1 MPTRRSAT
9 VRPLLSDMPGLRN
22 TSVPA
27 ADRLHPWIKQQTFY
41 TLPVGL
47 WKAVIKEL
55 GSSRFK
61 ADDIALEFRLSEIC
75 EDHSVQVGFRDG
87 QPVLFNRLRTISL
100 SFPKPDCDEWRT
112 KSDAEWKACLR
123 QLDVRADYFSSII
136 RGYLGWLLTTP
147 LFLNEHD
154 HLWEGASEELIGAS
168 IPRRIEARRIEAR
181 RSGHDLPDGWQ
192 LQPDSAS
199 GVAAQFRDFCSRWQ
213 LSQIAGP
220 YLPVPVEPRIPNLL
234 ASQQAAPQFQIPGII
249 AIDGG
254 GLVREMITDSL
265 KQPRAEH
272 LAEWMQI
279 VEPDNQGRKTI
290 HRFAR
295 LFELQHYSRALAQRH
310 SKALAGKKENLRHA
324 FAIFFGR
331 SDDTIRSDLQLLK
344 KRLGRGHY
352 QAPAWLDAI

>member
-1 MPTRRSAT
+1 
-9 VRPLLSDMPGLRN
+9 MPGLRK

-27 ADRLHPWIKQQTFY
+27 ADRLHPWIHQQTFY

-61 ADDIALEFRLSEIC
+61 SDDIA
-75 EDHSVQVGFRDG
+75 
-87 QPVLFNRLRTISL
+87 
-100 SFPKPDCDEWRT
+100 
-112 KSDAEWKACLR
+112 
-123 QLDVRADYFSSII
+123 
-136 RGYLGWLLTTP
+136 LGWLLTNP

-154 HLWEGASEELIGAS
+154 RLWEGASEELIGAS
-168 IPRRIEARRIEAR
+168 IPRRIEARR
-181 RSGHDLPDGWQ
+181 SGHELPAGWQ
-192 LQPDSAS
+192 RQPDSAS
-199 GVAAQFRDFCSRWQ
+199 GVAAQFREFCLRWR
-213 LSQIAGP
+213 LSQLAGP

-234 ASQQAAPQFQIPGII
+234 ASQQAAPQFQIPDII
-249 AIDGG
+249 AINGG

-265 KQPRAEH
+265 RQPRAEH

-310 SKALAGKKENLRHA
+310 PNALAGEKEKLRLA
-324 FAIFFGR
+324 FAKFFSA
-331 SDDTIRSDLQLLK
+331 SDDTIRSDLHLLK
-344 KRLGRGHY
+344 KRLGRDHY
-352 QAPAWLDAI
+352 QAGGEMVRRIGPIAVAVLDQAPRQQTTRHDDLLLPSRRVRGDGRALQSQSGTGVASRCDRGTRMHGTANQRTRRTAVD

>member
-1 MPTRRSAT
+1 MPTRQSAT
-9 VRPLLSDMPGLRN
+9 VRPLLSDMPGLRD

-27 ADRLHPWIKQQTFY
+27 SDRLHPWIKQQTFY

-55 GSSRFK
+55 GSGRFK
-61 ADDIALEFRLSEIC
+61 ADDIALELRLSEVC

-87 QPVLFNRLRTISL
+87 QPILFNRLRTNPL
-100 SFPKPDCDEWRT
+100 SFPKPNCDEWRI
-112 KSDAEWKACLR
+112 KSGAAWRACLR
-123 QLDVRADYFSSII
+123 QLDVRADYFSSIV
-136 RGYLGWLLTTP
+136 RGYLGWLLTNP

-154 HLWEGASEELIGAS
+154 HLWEGASKELHGAS
-168 IPRRIEARRIEAR
+168 IPQRIEAQ
-181 RSGHDLPDGWQ
+181 RSGRELPSDWQ

-199 GVAAQFRDFCSRWQ
+199 RIAAQFREFCSRWR
-213 LSQIAGP
+213 LSQLAGP

-234 ASQQAAPQFQIPGII
+234 ASQQAAPQFQIPDII

-265 KQPRAEH
+265 RQPRAEH

-310 SKALAGKKENLRHA
+310 PNALAGKKEKLRHA
-324 FAIFFGR
+324 FANFFGT
-331 SDDTIRSDLQLLK
+331 SDDTIRSDLQFVK
-344 KRLGRGHY
+344 KWLGRGHD
-352 QAPAWLDAI
+352 QAPGWLDAV

>member
-1 MPTRRSAT
+1 MPTRQSET
-9 VRPLLSDMPGLRN
+9 VPPLLSDMPGLRD

-27 ADRLHPWIKQQTFY
+27 SDRLHPWIKQQTFY

-55 GSSRFK
+55 GSGRFK
-61 ADDIALEFRLSEIC
+61 ADDIVLELRLSEIC
-75 EDHSVQVGFRDG
+75 EDHSVQVGFHDG
-87 QPVLFNRLRTISL
+87 QPVLFNRLRTRPL

-112 KSDAEWKACLR
+112 KSDSEWKTCVR
-123 QLDVRADYFSSII
+123 QLTVRADYFSSII

-154 HLWEGASEELIGAS
+154 RLWEGASEELDGAS
-168 IPRRIEARRIEAR
+168 IPQRIEAR
-181 RSGHDLPDGWQ
+181 RSGRELPADWQ
-192 LQPDSAS
+192 LQTDSAS
-199 GVAAQFRDFCSRWQ
+199 GFAAQFRDFCSRWR
-213 LSQIAGP
+213 LSQFAGP
-220 YLPVPVEPRIPNLL
+220 HLPVPVEPRIPNLL
-234 ASQQAAPQFQIPGII
+234 ASQQAAPQFQIPDII

-265 KQPRAEH
+265 RQPRAEH

-279 VEPDNQGRKTI
+279 VEPDNQGRKSI

-295 LFELQHYSRALAQRH
+295 LFELQHYSRALAHRH
-310 SKALAGKKENLRHA
+310 PDALARNKERLHLA
-324 FAIFFGR
+324 FAAYFRTSI
-331 SDDTIRSDLQLLK
+331 DTIRGDLRFMK

-352 QAPAWLDAI
+352 QASGWLDTV